1 MILLISHRP
10 WPPVEGRWCSQC
22 VNGGSLHD
30 AGAAIGKS
38 ADEGIDGIIQ
48 EDRLRLDATLDAGST
63 DTHARRPIR
72 FRSLALCC
80 ETRKTCRT
88 RPVGLLLEGRTPEG
102 PVALGT
108 SAN

>member
-22 VNGGSLHD
+22 VNGGSLHHP
-30 AGAAIGKS
+30 GAAIGKS
-38 ADEGIDGIIQ
+38 GDEGIDGIIQ
-48 EDRLRLDATLDAGST
+48 EDRLRLDATLDSGST

-80 ETRKTCRT
+80 DSQDVSNNACRPT
-88 RPVGLLLEGRTPEG
+88 PRGRTPEG
-102 PVALGT
+102 AVALGT
-108 SAN
+108 SAS